1 MSAAE
6 SLSDRILALETV
18 VSHLQH
24 DVEQM
29 HIVMLAQRGEIQSL
43 QALIESFQG
52 RLEEATKEPEQRN
65 AEEERPPHY

>member
-24 DVEQM
+24 DVEQLQAV
-29 HIVMLAQRGEIQSL
+29 ILAQGGEIQSL
-43 QALIESFQG
+43 REQVERFEG
-52 RLEEATKEPEQRN
+52 RFEEATGEPERRN
-65 AEEERPPHY
+65 PEEERPPHY